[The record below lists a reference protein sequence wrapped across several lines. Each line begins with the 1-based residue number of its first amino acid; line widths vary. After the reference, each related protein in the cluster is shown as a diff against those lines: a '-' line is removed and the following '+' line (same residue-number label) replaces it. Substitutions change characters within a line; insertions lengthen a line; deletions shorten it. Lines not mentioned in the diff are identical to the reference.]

1 MPDVRDKLFGLG
13 LEAAPG
19 TPEALAALIQTESA
33 KWAKVVKES
42 GAKAD

>member
-1 MPDVRDKLFGLG
+1 MKTFMENLG
-13 LEAAPG
+13 ADPRPTTREFDAFIKSEL
-19 TPEALAALIQTESA
+19 T